1 MNFEGEGRCGRID
14 VIKGITIKLK
24 PRAEKKKKVACFLHY
39 ECHFTTRDV
48 ISLRVILVTILS
60 IGSSS
65 CHQSNSPKRGPLA
78 VLQHAHLGTVG
89 GVVWSIT
96 GNRPA
101 SDRATLPIMFLDF
114 EAALVLHDH
123 RAELPVPRPVVVPSC
138 TSHLMITTTSHV
150 PRPRNSLTETPPT
163 YLRPVASLSSN
174 RRDMPQDPNLYG
186 QRAPKRQKKE
196 TALPSSLAFSAELA
210 SLISTSK
217 SSSNKKSTTADPL
230 AELAA
235 ASTSSS
241 AARPRPSK
249 SKPDIFAGVRSA
261 TKRKPNSNSNDEAE
275 RARGGGAKLVLK
287 DVHGTEDD
295 KNELAAA
302 RRKMEEKAR
311 LYAAMKRGDY
321 VPREGEAASLVDFD
335 KKWAEAHDPGEASG
349 SSSEEDEDEDD
360 NIDTE
365 IIEYTDEFGRTRR
378 GTRAEQLRQARRAHA
393 RDYTAAEL
401 ERMSARPKAPER
413 VIYGD
418 AIQADAFRAVDEDA
432 MEALARKRDR
442 SLTPPEMKHYEA
454 DREIRTKGVG
464 FFQFSKD
471 EETRTQEMANLA
483 AERENTERE
492 RQRREEEKDV
502 RRREVEERRRVIEE
516 RRRQAGEKRA
526 RKMADSFLDGLAA
539 DLGGGGDGTAV
550 EEQGKGD

>member
-1 MNFEGEGRCGRID
+1 
-14 VIKGITIKLK
+14 
-24 PRAEKKKKVACFLHY
+24 
-39 ECHFTTRDV
+39 
-48 ISLRVILVTILS
+48 
-60 IGSSS
+60 
-65 CHQSNSPKRGPLA
+65 
-78 VLQHAHLGTVG
+78 
-89 GVVWSIT
+89 
-96 GNRPA
+96 
-101 SDRATLPIMFLDF
+101 
-114 EAALVLHDH
+114 
-123 RAELPVPRPVVVPSC
+123 
-138 TSHLMITTTSHV
+138 
-150 PRPRNSLTETPPT
+150 
-163 YLRPVASLSSN
+163 
-174 RRDMPQDPNLYG
+174 MPQDPNLYG

-196 TALPSSLAFSAELA
+196 TALSSSLAFSAELS

-217 SSSNKKSTTADPL
+217 SSSNSNKKNKTLDPL

-235 ASTSSS
+235 ASTTPSSAAAA

-249 SKPDIFAGVRSA
+249 SKTDIFAGVRSA
-261 TKRKPNSNSNDEAE
+261 TKRKSNNNNDEAE
-275 RARGGGAKLVLK
+275 RAGGGGAKLVLK
-287 DVHGTEDD
+287 EVHGTEDE

-321 VPREGEAASLVDFD
+321 VPREGESAPLVDFD
-335 KKWAEAHDPGEASG
+335 KKWAETRDQGKDNAA
-349 SSSEEDEDEDD
+349 SSSSSDGDDDDDD

-471 EETRTQEMANLA
+471 EETRTKEMANLA
-483 AERENTERE
+483 AERETTERE
-492 RQRREEEKDV
+492 RRRREEEKEV

-516 RRRQAGEKRA
+516 RRRQVGEKRA
-526 RKMADSFLDGLAA
+526 KKMADSFLDGLAA
-539 DLGGGGDGTAV
+539 DLGGDGGTAK
-550 EEQGKGD
+550 EEKKGD